1 MSIFKYKAFNE
12 RKDKILLSVTA
23 IAISIYMAFSCTYF
37 TASAGTV
44 KEDVVRLHILA
55 NSNSEIDQEV
65 KLKVRD
71 ALLETNAS
79 ILSDSVTKENAK
91 EHFESSKEILLKT
104 AKKTLKE
111 NGFNYN
117 VKITLQEE
125 YFNTR
130 TYGNLTF
137 PAGQYTALKVVLG
150 NGEGKNW
157 WCVMFP
163 PLCVPAADGLETNET
178 TADYLTKS
186 GEKIVNGGEKYIIK
200 FKFLEIYEEFR
211 NKLGTKVASFG
222 TCGRHYKKLIKAY
235 LFYVFIHL
243 RYLAW
248 KKFLFAKLYNVWK
261 QRFPKTF
268 HLPFA
273 TYNLKEIVL

>member
-91 EHFESSKEILLKT
+91 EHFESSKDILLKT

-130 TYGNLTF
+130 SYGNLTF
-137 PAGQYTALKVVLG
+137 PAGQYTALKIVLG
-150 NGEGKNW
+150 EGEGKNW

-163 PLCVPAADGLETNET
+163 PLCVPTADGLETNET

-186 GEKIVNGGEKYIIK
+186 GEKIVNGGEKYIVK
-200 FKFLEIYEEFR
+200 FKFLEIYEE
-211 NKLGTKVASFG
+211 
-222 TCGRHYKKLIKAY
+222 
-235 LFYVFIHL
+235 L
-243 RYLAW
+243 RD
-248 KKFLFAKLYNVWK
+248 KFNA
-261 QRFPKTF
+261 
-268 HLPFA
+268 
-273 TYNLKEIVL
+273 

>member
-23 IAISIYMAFSCTYF
+23 IAISLYMAFSCTYF

-55 NSNSEIDQEV
+55 NSNSQKDQEV

-79 ILSDSVTKENAK
+79 ILSDDVTKENAK
-91 EHFESSKEILLKT
+91 EHFECSKEILLKT
-104 AKKTLKE
+104 AKEALEE

-137 PAGQYTALKVVLG
+137 PAGQYTALKVILG
-150 NGEGKNW
+150 EGEGKNW

-163 PLCVPAADGLETNET
+163 PLCIPATDGIETNET
-178 TADYLTKS
+178 TADYLTQS

-200 FKFLEIYEEFR
+200 FKLLEIYEE
-211 NKLGTKVASFG
+211 
-222 TCGRHYKKLIKAY
+222 
-235 LFYVFIHL
+235 L
-243 RYLAW
+243 RD
-248 KKFLFAKLYNVWK
+248 KFNA
-261 QRFPKTF
+261 
-268 HLPFA
+268 
-273 TYNLKEIVL
+273 

>member
-37 TASAGTV
+37 TASAQTV
-44 KEDVVRLHILA
+44 KEDVIRLHILA

-91 EHFESSKEILLKT
+91 EHFESSKDILLKT

-130 TYGNLTF
+130 SYGNLTF
-137 PAGQYTALKVVLG
+137 PAGQYTALKIVLG
-150 NGEGKNW
+150 EGEGKNW

-163 PLCVPAADGLETNET
+163 PLCVPTADGLETNET

-186 GEKIVNGGEKYIIK
+186 GEKIVNGGEKYIVK
-200 FKFLEIYEEFR
+200 FKFLEIYEE
-211 NKLGTKVASFG
+211 
-222 TCGRHYKKLIKAY
+222 
-235 LFYVFIHL
+235 L
-243 RYLAW
+243 RD
-248 KKFLFAKLYNVWK
+248 KFNA
-261 QRFPKTF
+261 
-268 HLPFA
+268 
-273 TYNLKEIVL
+273 

>member
-12 RKDKILLSVTA
+12 RKDKILLSIAA

-37 TASAGTV
+37 TASAQTV
-44 KEDVVRLHILA
+44 KDDVVRLHILA

-79 ILSDSVTKENAK
+79 ILSDGVTKENAK
-91 EHFESSKEILLKT
+91 VHFEKSKEFLLKT
-104 AKKTLKE
+104 AKETLNE
-111 NGFNYN
+111 NGFNYD

-137 PAGQYTALKVVLG
+137 PAGQYTALKVIL
-150 NGEGKNW
+150 GEGEGENW

-163 PLCVPAADGLETNET
+163 PLCIPAADGIETNKN
-178 TADYLTKS
+178 TANYLTEN
-186 GEKIVNGGEKYIIK
+186 GEKIVSGGNKYIVK
-200 FKFLEIYEEFR
+200 FKLLEIYEE
-211 NKLGTKVASFG
+211 LQ
-222 TCGRHYKKLIKAY
+222 
-235 LFYVFIHL
+235 
-243 RYLAW
+243 
-248 KKFLFAKLYNVWK
+248 AKLDK
-261 QRFPKTF
+261 
-268 HLPFA
+268 
-273 TYNLKEIVL
+273 

>member
-23 IAISIYMAFSCTYF
+23 IAVSLYMAFSCTYF
-37 TASAGTV
+37 TASAETV

-55 NSNSEIDQEV
+55 NSNSKADQEV

-91 EHFESSKEILLKT
+91 EHFEKSKKILLKT
-104 AKKTLKE
+104 AKETLKK
-111 NGFNYN
+111 NDFNYE
-117 VKITLQEE
+117 VEITLQEE
-125 YFNTR
+125 YFETR
-130 TYGNLTF
+130 YYGNLTF

-150 NGEGKNW
+150 EGKGKNW

-163 PLCVPAADGLETNET
+163 PLCIPAADGIETNEN
-178 TADYLTKS
+178 TADYLTQS
-186 GEKIVNGGEKYIIK
+186 GEKIVNGGDKYIIK

-211 NKLGTKVASFG
+211 NKLGVRS
-222 TCGRHYKKLIKAY
+222 
-235 LFYVFIHL
+235 
-243 RYLAW
+243 
-248 KKFLFAKLYNVWK
+248 
-261 QRFPKTF
+261 
-268 HLPFA
+268 
-273 TYNLKEIVL
+273 

>member
-91 EHFESSKEILLKT
+91 EHFESSKDILLKT

-130 TYGNLTF
+130 SYGNLTF

-150 NGEGKNW
+150 DGEGKNW

-186 GEKIVNGGEKYIIK
+186 GEKIVNGGEKYIVK
-200 FKFLEIYEEFR
+200 FKFLEIYEE
-211 NKLGTKVASFG
+211 
-222 TCGRHYKKLIKAY
+222 
-235 LFYVFIHL
+235 L
-243 RYLAW
+243 RD
-248 KKFLFAKLYNVWK
+248 KFNA
-261 QRFPKTF
+261 
-268 HLPFA
+268 
-273 TYNLKEIVL
+273 

>member
-37 TASAGTV
+37 TASAETI
-44 KEDVVRLHILA
+44 KDDVVRLHILA
-55 NSNSEIDQEV
+55 NSNSQIDQEV

-79 ILSDSVTKENAK
+79 ILSDDVTKENAK
-91 EHFESSKEILLKT
+91 EHFENSKEILLET

-125 YFNTR
+125 YFETR
-130 TYGNLTF
+130 AYGNLTF
-137 PAGQYTALKVVLG
+137 PAGQYTALKVILG
-150 NGEGKNW
+150 EGDGKNW

-163 PLCVPAADGLETNET
+163 PLCVPAADGIETKET
-178 TADYLTKS
+178 TADYLTQS
-186 GEKIVNGGEKYIIK
+186 GEKIVNGGEKYIVK
-200 FKFLEIYEEFR
+200 FKFLEIYEELR
-211 NKLGTKVASFG
+211 NKLGM
-222 TCGRHYKKLIKAY
+222 R
-235 LFYVFIHL
+235 
-243 RYLAW
+243 
-248 KKFLFAKLYNVWK
+248 N
-261 QRFPKTF
+261 
-268 HLPFA
+268 
-273 TYNLKEIVL
+273 EE

>member
-12 RKDKILLSVTA
+12 RKDKILLSIAA

-37 TASAGTV
+37 TASAQTV
-44 KEDVVRLHILA
+44 KDDVVRLHILA

-79 ILSDSVTKENAK
+79 ILSDGVTKENAK
-91 EHFESSKEILLKT
+91 VHFEKSKEFLLKT
-104 AKKTLKE
+104 AKETLNE
-111 NGFNYN
+111 NGFNYD

-137 PAGQYTALKVVLG
+137 PAGQYTALKVIL
-150 NGEGKNW
+150 GEGEGENW

-163 PLCVPAADGLETNET
+163 PLCIPAADGIKTNKN
-178 TADYLTKS
+178 TADYLTEN
-186 GEKIVNGGEKYIIK
+186 GEKIVSGGNKYIVK
-200 FKFLEIYEEFR
+200 FKLLEIYEE
-211 NKLGTKVASFG
+211 LQ
-222 TCGRHYKKLIKAY
+222 
-235 LFYVFIHL
+235 
-243 RYLAW
+243 
-248 KKFLFAKLYNVWK
+248 AKLDK
-261 QRFPKTF
+261 
-268 HLPFA
+268 
-273 TYNLKEIVL
+273 

>member
-23 IAISIYMAFSCTYF
+23 IAISLYMAFSCTFF
-37 TASAGTV
+37 TASAETV

-55 NSNSEIDQEV
+55 NSNSEVDQEV

-79 ILSDSVTKENAK
+79 ILNDNVTKENAK
-91 EHFESSKEILLKT
+91 EHFEASKEILLKT
-104 AKKTLKE
+104 AKETLKE

-125 YFNTR
+125 YFETR
-130 TYGNLTF
+130 YYGNLTF

-150 NGEGKNW
+150 EGKGKNW

-163 PLCVPAADGLETNET
+163 PLCVPAADGIETNEN
-178 TADYLTKS
+178 TADYLTQS
-186 GEKIVNGGEKYIIK
+186 GEKIVNGGEKYVVK
-200 FKFLEIYEEFR
+200 FKILEIYEEFR
-211 NKLGTKVASFG
+211 NKLG
-222 TCGRHYKKLIKAY
+222 
-235 LFYVFIHL
+235 L
-243 RYLAW
+243 R
-248 KKFLFAKLYNVWK
+248 N
-261 QRFPKTF
+261 
-268 HLPFA
+268 
-273 TYNLKEIVL
+273 

>member
-23 IAISIYMAFSCTYF
+23 IAISLYMAFSCTYF

-71 ALLETNAS
+71 ALLRTNAS
-79 ILSDSVTKENAK
+79 ILSDGVTKENAK
-91 EHFESSKEILLKT
+91 EHFEKSKEILLKT
-104 AKKTLKE
+104 AKETLKE
-111 NGFNYN
+111 NGFNYI

-125 YFNTR
+125 YFETR
-130 TYGNLTF
+130 TYDNLTF

-150 NGEGKNW
+150 EGNGKNW

-163 PLCVPAADGLETNET
+163 PLCIPVADGIETNEN
-178 TADYLTKS
+178 TADYLTDS
-186 GEKIVNGGEKYIIK
+186 GEKIVRGGEKYIVK
-200 FKFLEIYEEFR
+200 FKLLEIYEE
-211 NKLGTKVASFG
+211 
-222 TCGRHYKKLIKAY
+222 
-235 LFYVFIHL
+235 L
-243 RYLAW
+243 RD
-248 KKFLFAKLYNVWK
+248 KFNA
-261 QRFPKTF
+261 
-268 HLPFA
+268 
-273 TYNLKEIVL
+273 

>member
-12 RKDKILLSVTA
+12 RKDKIILTITI
-23 IAISIYMAFSCTYF
+23 IAISLYMTFSCTYF

-55 NSNSEIDQEV
+55 NSNSKADQEV

-91 EHFESSKEILLKT
+91 EHFENSKEILLRS
-104 AKKTLKE
+104 AKETLKK
-111 NGFNYN
+111 NDFNYE
-117 VKITLQEE
+117 VEITLQEE
-125 YFNTR
+125 YFETR
-130 TYGNLTF
+130 YYGNLTF

-150 NGEGKNW
+150 EGKGKNW

-163 PLCVPAADGLETNET
+163 PLCIPAADGIETNEN
-178 TADYLTKS
+178 TADYLTQS
-186 GEKIVNGGEKYIIK
+186 GERIVNGGNKYIVK

-211 NKLGTKVASFG
+211 NKLEV
-222 TCGRHYKKLIKAY
+222 R
-235 LFYVFIHL
+235 
-243 RYLAW
+243 R
-248 KKFLFAKLYNVWK
+248 
-261 QRFPKTF
+261 Q
-268 HLPFA
+268 
-273 TYNLKEIVL
+273 E

>member
-91 EHFESSKEILLKT
+91 EHFESSKDILLKT

-130 TYGNLTF
+130 SYGNLTF
-137 PAGQYTALKVVLG
+137 PAGQYTALKIVLG
-150 NGEGKNW
+150 EGEGKNW

-186 GEKIVNGGEKYIIK
+186 GEKIVNGGEKYIVK
-200 FKFLEIYEEFR
+200 FKFLEIYEE
-211 NKLGTKVASFG
+211 
-222 TCGRHYKKLIKAY
+222 
-235 LFYVFIHL
+235 L
-243 RYLAW
+243 RD
-248 KKFLFAKLYNVWK
+248 KFNA
-261 QRFPKTF
+261 
-268 HLPFA
+268 
-273 TYNLKEIVL
+273 

>member
-79 ILSDSVTKENAK
+79 ILSDDVTKENAK
-91 EHFESSKEILLKT
+91 EHFENSKEILLKT

-111 NGFNYN
+111 NDFNYN

-130 TYGNLTF
+130 SYGNLTF

-163 PLCVPAADGLETNET
+163 PLCVPAADGIETNES
-178 TADYLTKS
+178 TADYLTDS
-186 GEKIVNGGEKYIIK
+186 GEKIVNGGEKYIVK
-200 FKFLEIYEEFR
+200 FKFLEIYEELR
-211 NKLGTKVASFG
+211 NKLKVCE
-222 TCGRHYKKLIKAY
+222 T
-235 LFYVFIHL
+235 
-243 RYLAW
+243 
-248 KKFLFAKLYNVWK
+248 
-261 QRFPKTF
+261 
-268 HLPFA
+268 
-273 TYNLKEIVL
+273 